1 MLCHSLDSGVVPGQL
16 TCGPALDRAHERHH
30 MSEAEDVV
38 LLNTTRAGVAVVTLN
53 RPKVHN
59 AFNPDVIAKLSDMFE
74 TLRTADGVRVVLVE
88 GAGPSFSAGADLA
101 WMRAAADWTA
111 HDNREDAGGMGE
123 MLRRLST
130 LPQVTIA
137 LVHGAAMA
145 GGCGIL
151 SACDIAVATK
161 KASFALSEV
170 RLGIIPAVISPYVI
184 RAIGPRAAHRYFLT
198 AERFDAATAHALGL
212 VHAVVEDEPGLA
224 QEAERLVQQ
233 VFTCAPGAI
242 HAAKDLITAVAGQP
256 IDQSLINDTARRIAE
271 RRSSD
276 EAKEGLSAFLEKRKP
291 KWAE

>member
-1 MLCHSLDSGVVPGQL
+1 M
-16 TCGPALDRAHERHH
+16 T
-30 MSEAEDVV
+30 EAIEDTV

-59 AFNPDVIAKLSDMFE
+59 ALNPDVIQRLIDIFE
-74 TLRTADGVRVVLVE
+74 TLKGADGVRVVMIE

-101 WMRAAADWTA
+101 WMRAAADYSAT
-111 HDNREDAGGMGE
+111 DNREDAGDMAGMLH
-123 MLRRLST
+123 MLHT
-130 LPQVTIA
+130 LPQATIA

-151 SACDIAVATK
+151 SACDMAIATK
-161 KASFALSEV
+161 SASFALSEV

-198 AERFDAATAHALGL
+198 AERFDATTAHALGL
-212 VHAVVEDEPGLA
+212 IHIVVEDNNGLA

-233 VFTCAPGAI
+233 IFTCAPGAI
-242 HAAKDLITAVAGQP
+242 NAAKELIAAVEGRP
-256 IDQSLINDTARRIAE
+256 IDNHVMADTSRRIAE

-276 EAKEGLSAFLEKRKP
+276 EAKEGLTAFLEKRKP

>member
-1 MLCHSLDSGVVPGQL
+1 
-16 TCGPALDRAHERHH
+16 
-30 MSEAEDVV
+30 MSDEQDVV

-59 AFNPDVIAKLSDMFE
+59 AFNPQVIEKLSDIFE
-74 TLRTADGVRVVLVE
+74 TLRAADNVRVVMID

-101 WMRAAADWTA
+101 WMRAAADYSKT
-111 HDNREDAGGMGE
+111 DNREDAGGMAE
-123 MLRRLST
+123 MLHRLHT

-151 SACDIAVATK
+151 SACDMAIATK
-161 KASFALSEV
+161 TASFALSEV

-184 RAIGPRAAHRYFLT
+184 RAIGVRAAHRYFLT

-212 VHAVVEDEPGLA
+212 VHILVDDNDALA
-224 QEAERLVQQ
+224 KESERLVSQ

-242 HAAKDLITAVAGQP
+242 AAAKDLIAAVAGHP
-256 IDQSLINDTARRIAE
+256 IDSHIRADTSRRIAE
-271 RRSSD
+271 RRASD

>member
-1 MLCHSLDSGVVPGQL
+1 
-16 TCGPALDRAHERHH
+16 

-59 AFNPDVIAKLSDMFE
+59 AFNPDVIDRLSDIFE
-74 TLRTADGVRVVLVE
+74 TLRTADGVRVVLIE

-161 KASFALSEV
+161 KASFGLSEV
-170 RLGIIPAVISPYVI
+170 RLGLIPAVISPYVI
-184 RAIGPRAAHRYFLT
+184 RAIGARAAHRYFLT

-212 VHAVVEDEPGLA
+212 VHGVVDDEPALA

-242 HAAKDLITAVAGQP
+242 HAAKDLITAVTGRP
-256 IDQSLINDTARRIAE
+256 IDHSLINDTARRIAE
-271 RRSSD
+271 RRASD

>member
-1 MLCHSLDSGVVPGQL
+1 
-16 TCGPALDRAHERHH
+16 

-59 AFNPDVIAKLSDMFE
+59 AFNPQVIERLSDTFE
-74 TLRTADGVRVVLVE
+74 SLRGADGVRVVLVE

-101 WMRAAADWTA
+101 WMRAAADYTT

-145 GGCGIL
+145 GGCGIV
-151 SACDIAVATK
+151 SACDIAIATK
-161 KASFALSEV
+161 NASFALSEV

-198 AERFDAATAHALGL
+198 AERFDAATAQALGL
-212 VHAVVEDEPGLA
+212 IHVVVEDSNGLA

-242 HAAKDLITAVAGQP
+242 DAAKELIAAVAGRP
-256 IDQSLINDTARRIAE
+256 IDGALIADTARRIAE
-271 RRSSD
+271 RRASD

>member
-1 MLCHSLDSGVVPGQL
+1 
-16 TCGPALDRAHERHH
+16 

-59 AFNPDVIAKLSDMFE
+59 AFNPDVIAKLSDVFE

-123 MLRRLST
+123 MLRRLAT

-151 SACDIAVATK
+151 SACDIAVATR

-212 VHAVVEDEPGLA
+212 VHAVVEDEPALA

-242 HAAKDLITAVAGQP
+242 HAAKDLITAVTGQP

>member
-1 MLCHSLDSGVVPGQL
+1 
-16 TCGPALDRAHERHH
+16 
-30 MSEAEDVV
+30 MSPDENVV
-38 LLNTTRAGVAVVTLN
+38 LLDSTRAGVAVVTLN

-59 AFNPDVIAKLSDMFE
+59 AFNPDVINALSGVFE
-74 TLRTADGVRVVLVE
+74 ELRGADHVRVVMIQ

-101 WMRAAADWTA
+101 WMRAAADYTKG
-111 HDNREDAGGMGE
+111 DNREDAGDMAGM
-123 MLRRLST
+123 LHKLAT

-151 SACDIAVATK
+151 SACDMAIATK
-161 KASFALSEV
+161 TASFALSEV

-198 AERFDAATAHALGL
+198 AERFDAATALALGL
-212 VHAVVEDEPGLA
+212 VHIVVEDNDALA
-224 QEAERLVQQ
+224 KESERLVKQI
-233 VFTCAPGAI
+233 FSCAPGAI
-242 HAAKDLITAVAGQP
+242 NAAKELIAAVAGKP
-256 IDQSLINDTARRIAE
+256 IDHHVISDTARRIAE

>member
-1 MLCHSLDSGVVPGQL
+1 
-16 TCGPALDRAHERHH
+16 
-30 MSEAEDVV
+30 MSEAEDTV

-59 AFNPDVIAKLSDMFE
+59 AFNPEVINKLSDIFE
-74 TLRTADGVRVVLVE
+74 TLHGADHVRVVMIE

-101 WMRAAADWTA
+101 WMRAAADYTTS
-111 HDNREDAGGMGE
+111 DNREDAGGMAG
-123 MLRRLST
+123 MLHKLHT

-151 SACDIAVATK
+151 SACDIAIASK
-161 KASFALSEV
+161 NASFALSEV

-184 RAIGPRAAHRYFLT
+184 RAIGARAAHRYFLT
-198 AERFDAATAHALGL
+198 AERFDAATANALGL
-212 VHAVVEDEPGLA
+212 VHIVVEDNDALA
-224 QEAERLVQQ
+224 KEVERMVQQ
-233 VFTCAPGAI
+233 IFSCAPGAI
-242 HAAKDLITAVAGQP
+242 NAAKELIAAVAGRP
-256 IDQSLINDTARRIAE
+256 IDSHIMSDTARRIAE

>member
-1 MLCHSLDSGVVPGQL
+1 MSDS
-16 TCGPALDRAHERHH
+16 
-30 MSEAEDVV
+30 EDVV
-38 LLNTTRAGVAVVTLN
+38 LFNTTRAGVAVVTLN

-59 AFNPDVIAKLSDMFE
+59 AFNPQVIEKLSEIFR
-74 TLRTADGVRVVLVE
+74 TLRTADTVRVVMID

-101 WMRAAADWTA
+101 WMRSAADYSKA
-111 HDNREDAGGMGE
+111 DNREDAGDMAE
-123 MLRRLST
+123 MLHRLHS

-151 SACDIAVATK
+151 SACDIAIATK
-161 KASFALSEV
+161 TASFALSEV

-184 RAIGPRAAHRYFLT
+184 RAIGTRAAQRYFLT

-212 VHAVVEDEPGLA
+212 VHILVNDNDGLA
-224 QEAERLVQQ
+224 KESERLVDQI
-233 VFTCAPGAI
+233 FTCAPGAI
-242 HAAKDLITAVAGQP
+242 AAAKELIEAVAGHP
-256 IDQSLINDTARRIAE
+256 IDSHIRADTSRRIAE
-271 RRSSD
+271 RRASD

>member
-1 MLCHSLDSGVVPGQL
+1 
-16 TCGPALDRAHERHH
+16 
-30 MSEAEDVV
+30 
-38 LLNTTRAGVAVVTLN
+38 
-53 RPKVHN
+53 
-59 AFNPDVIAKLSDMFE
+59 MFE

-212 VHAVVEDEPGLA
+212 VHTVVEDEPGLA

-242 HAAKDLITAVAGQP
+242 HAAKDLITAVTGQP
-256 IDQSLINDTARRIAE
+256 IDHALINDTARRIAE
-271 RRSSD
+271 RRASD

>member
-1 MLCHSLDSGVVPGQL
+1 
-16 TCGPALDRAHERHH
+16 

-59 AFNPDVIAKLSDMFE
+59 AFNPDVIEKLSDTFE

-101 WMRAAADWTA
+101 WMRAAADYTT

-151 SACDIAVATK
+151 SACDMAIATK
-161 KASFALSEV
+161 GASFALSEV
-170 RLGIIPAVISPYVI
+170 RLGLIPAVISPYVI

-212 VHAVVEDEPGLA
+212 IHTVVEDNNALA

-242 HAAKDLITAVAGQP
+242 NAAKELIAAVAGRP
-256 IDQSLINDTARRIAE
+256 IDSHLIADTSRRIAE
-271 RRSSD
+271 RRASD

>member
-1 MLCHSLDSGVVPGQL
+1 
-16 TCGPALDRAHERHH
+16 
-30 MSEAEDVV
+30 MSEAAEDVV

-59 AFNPDVIAKLSDMFE
+59 AFNPEVIDRLSDIFE
-74 TLRTADGVRVVLVE
+74 TLRSADGVRVVLVE

-101 WMRAAADWTA
+101 WMRAAADLTER
-111 HDNREDAGGMGE
+111 DNREDAGGMGE

-130 LPQVTIA
+130 LPQATIA

-151 SACDIAVATK
+151 SACDIAIATK
-161 KASFALSEV
+161 GASFALSEV

-184 RAIGPRAAHRYFLT
+184 RAIGARAAHRYFLT

-212 VHAVVEDEPGLA
+212 VHIVVEDNNALA
-224 QEAERLVQQ
+224 QEVERMVQQ
-233 VFTCAPGAI
+233 IFTCAPGAI
-242 HAAKDLITAVAGQP
+242 SAAKELIAAVAGRP
-256 IDQSLINDTARRIAE
+256 IDNHIIADTSRRIAE
-271 RRSSD
+271 QRSTD

>member
-1 MLCHSLDSGVVPGQL
+1 MSDS
-16 TCGPALDRAHERHH
+16 
-30 MSEAEDVV
+30 EDVV
-38 LLNTTRAGVAVVTLN
+38 LFNTTRAGVAVITLN

-59 AFNPDVIAKLSDMFE
+59 AFNPQVIEKLSEIFR
-74 TLRTADGVRVVLVE
+74 TLRTADTVRVVMID

-101 WMRAAADWTA
+101 WMRSAADYSKA
-111 HDNREDAGGMGE
+111 DNREDAGDMAE
-123 MLRRLST
+123 MLHRLHS

-151 SACDIAVATK
+151 SACDIAIATRT
-161 KASFALSEV
+161 ASFALSEV

-184 RAIGPRAAHRYFLT
+184 RAIGTRAAQRYFLT

-212 VHAVVEDEPGLA
+212 VHILVNDSDGLA
-224 QEAERLVQQ
+224 KESERLVDQI
-233 VFTCAPGAI
+233 FTCAPGAI
-242 HAAKDLITAVAGQP
+242 AAAKELIEAVAGRP
-256 IDQSLINDTARRIAE
+256 IDSHLRADTSRRIAE
-271 RRSSD
+271 RRASD

>member
-1 MLCHSLDSGVVPGQL
+1 
-16 TCGPALDRAHERHH
+16 
-30 MSEAEDVV
+30 MSESEDVV

-59 AFNPDVIAKLSDMFE
+59 AFNPQVIEKLSDIFE
-74 TLRTADGVRVVLVE
+74 TLRAADNVRVVMVD

-101 WMRAAADWTA
+101 WMRAAADYSKT
-111 HDNREDAGGMGE
+111 DNREDAGDMAE
-123 MLRRLST
+123 MLHRLHS

-145 GGCGIL
+145 GGCGIV
-151 SACDIAVATK
+151 SACDIAIATK
-161 KASFALSEV
+161 TASFALSEV

-184 RAIGPRAAHRYFLT
+184 QAIGARAAHRYFLT

-212 VHAVVEDEPGLA
+212 VHILVDDNNALA
-224 QEAERLVQQ
+224 KESERLVSQ

-242 HAAKDLITAVAGQP
+242 AAAKELIAAVAGHP
-256 IDQSLINDTARRIAE
+256 IDSHIRADTSRRIAE
-271 RRSSD
+271 RRASD

>member
-1 MLCHSLDSGVVPGQL
+1 
-16 TCGPALDRAHERHH
+16 
-30 MSEAEDVV
+30 MSQPEDTV

-59 AFNPDVIAKLSDMFE
+59 AFNPDVIKKLSDIFE
-74 TLRTADGVRVVLVE
+74 TLRGADHVRVVMIE

-101 WMRAAADWTA
+101 WMRAAADYTTS
-111 HDNREDAGGMGE
+111 DNREDAGDMAGM
-123 MLRRLST
+123 LHKLAT
-130 LPQVTIA
+130 LPQATIA

-151 SACDIAVATK
+151 SACDMAIATK
-161 KASFALSEV
+161 NASFALSEV

-198 AERFDAATAHALGL
+198 AERFDSATALALGL
-212 VHAVVEDEPGLA
+212 VHIVVDDNDALA
-224 QEAERLVQQ
+224 KESERLVQQ
-233 VFTCAPGAI
+233 IFSCAPGAI
-242 HAAKDLITAVAGQP
+242 NAAKELIAAVAGRP
-256 IDQSLINDTARRIAE
+256 IDSHVISDTARRIAE

>member
-1 MLCHSLDSGVVPGQL
+1 
-16 TCGPALDRAHERHH
+16 
-30 MSEAEDVV
+30 MSQSSEDVV

-59 AFNPDVIAKLSDMFE
+59 AFNPEVIDKLSDIFE
-74 TLRTADGVRVVLVE
+74 TLRTADGVRVVMVE
-88 GAGPSFSAGADLA
+88 GAGPSFSAGADLGL
-101 WMRAAADWTA
+101 
-111 HDNREDAGGMGE
+111 DAGGGG
-123 MLRRLST
+123 LLDQPTIAKTRAAWRRCCGGCAT

-151 SACDIAVATK
+151 SACDIAIATK
-161 KASFALSEV
+161 TASFALSEV

-184 RAIGPRAAHRYFLT
+184 RAIGARAAHRYFLT

-212 VHAVVEDEPGLA
+212 CISSSRTTTRWRKRPSG
-224 QEAERLVQQ
+224 LVQQ
-233 VFTCAPGAI
+233 IFTCAPGAI
-242 HAAKDLITAVAGQP
+242 NAAKELIAAVAGKP
-256 IDQSLINDTARRIAE
+256 IDSHVIADTARRIAE
-271 RRSSD
+271 RRASD